1 MSTCL
6 VTLTGMPD
14 ILFSVMTNVVSLLT
28 RWHVCRHE
36 DGSIRFWDVSGVA
49 VSLLYKLQ
57 TMNIFGDGLVEQGA
71 ADADE
76 EWPPFRKVCS
86 LTTMYSTSG
95 IRQF

>member
-1 MSTCL
+1 
-6 VTLTGMPD
+6 
-14 ILFSVMTNVVSLLT
+14 
-28 RWHVCRHE
+28 
-36 DGSIRFWDVSGVA
+36 
-49 VSLLYKLQ
+49 
-57 TMNIFGDGLVEQGA
+57 MNIFGDGLVEQGA